1 MNTELAV
8 PHNVGGLALYETACH
23 ALAVAKN
30 TDEVKDIRDKAEAMR
45 AYARQA
51 KNRQLEIDAA
61 EIRIRAERRLG
72 ELIQAQKETV
82 GLATGAAG
90 IGKPESAVPD
100 EYRTQPP
107 TLAEVGIDKKL
118 SAHAQKV
125 ASIPEAEFEGIVGE
139 WRETLET
146 ANERVTTN
154 ILAAA
159 EKAHNHRAQGT
170 GENEWYTPDEY
181 LDAARRVLG
190 GFDLDP
196 ASSDTAQG
204 KIKAAKYFTESDN
217 GLEQPWHGRVWINPP
232 YSQPLISHFIEKLC
246 GAYVSDEIESAI
258 LLTHNYTDTRWFHKA
273 ASVADAICFTR
284 GRIKFYSPSGE
295 IAAPTQGQAFFY
307 FGRQVDEFDA
317 EFSVFGFVVARRELK
332 F

>member
-1 MNTELAV
+1 MRCASAAV
-8 PHNVGGLALYETACH
+8 GLALYETACH

-30 TDEVKDIRDKAEAMR
+30 TDEVKDIRDKSEAMR

-72 ELIQAQKETV
+72 ELIQAQADTV
-82 GLATGAAG
+82 GLAKGGQPYQSRPTGADMEPVE
-90 IGKPESAVPD
+90 KPA
-100 EYRTQPP
+100 P

-139 WRETLET
+139 WRETLDT

-170 GENEWYTPDEY
+170 GG
-181 LDAARRVLG
+181 LRRSPLPG
-190 GFDLDP
+190 DLIH
-196 ASSDTAQG
+196 A
-204 KIKAAKYFTESDN
+204 
-217 GLEQPWHGRVWINPP
+217 
-232 YSQPLISHFIEKLC
+232 
-246 GAYVSDEIESAI
+246 
-258 LLTHNYTDTRWFHKA
+258 LT
-273 ASVADAICFTR
+273 
-284 GRIKFYSPSGE
+284 
-295 IAAPTQGQAFFY
+295 
-307 FGRQVDEFDA
+307 
-317 EFSVFGFVVARRELK
+317 
-332 F
+332 